1 MNASLFSTKD
11 MIKYLIVAGLIYS
24 ILKMIP
30 SQKIANKDLVLILA
44 VITIGFVSV
53 DYLFFKKSETFVNS
67 EKDLLDL
74 NVDVDT
80 LIKTRAEEL
89 EKIISPKFGS
99 EIKPEPPG
107 INTEL
112 PKVELPKVELPSV
125 TTDKISC
132 GMEIDK
138 VKKQLQTEI
147 DTLKNQVRTSQLN
160 DKNEKIVNKYF
171 DSLLAELSSK
181 GLLSSVDIENIKLK
195 RASNLLTLEEIISS
209 LETLKKDAKANSTKV
224 DGVVKNDFVYNE
236 LPSDFF
242 NPIGDKIANEWANDY
257 TILNTDKWRVPMPTP
272 PVCVNTTPCKVCP
285 SDSTGNALP
294 LKNWD
299 DARMITANK
308 INQSWAKDQQ

>member
-11 MIKYLIVAGLIYS
+11 IIKYLIVAGLIYS

-30 SQKIANKDLVLILA
+30 SQKIANKDILLILA

-53 DYLFFKKSETFVNS
+53 DYLFFKKSETFANS

-74 NVDVDT
+74 NVDIDT
-80 LIKTRAEEL
+80 LIKKRSEEL
-89 EKIISPKFGS
+89 EKIISPKVGS

-107 INTEL
+107 INT
-112 PKVELPKVELPSV
+112 KLPSV

-138 VKKQLQTEI
+138 VKKQLQSEI

-171 DSLLAELSSK
+171 ESLLAELSSK
-181 GLLSSVDIENIKLK
+181 GLLSNADIENIKLK
-195 RASNLLTLEEIISS
+195 RASNLLTLEEIIMS
-209 LETLKKDAKANSTKV
+209 LETLKKDGKLNTTKV

-272 PVCVNTTPCKVCP
+272 PVCVNTMPCKVCP
-285 SDSTGNALP
+285 SDSTSNSLP